1 MYKFAVHNATF
12 LEHIFLITN
21 EMKKRSHHLR
31 KNHNASSKT
40 IDLILIVVII
50 LVTALLRLWKLGQV
64 PFMHDE
70 FSALL
75 RTRFD
80 NFHDFIQL
88 GVMPDSHPIGVQL
101 FLWGWV
107 QLFGWSEFWV
117 KLPFA
122 LMGIGSVY
130 LIYLIGRQWFNR
142 KVGLFS
148 AAFFAVSQLTVFYS
162 QLARPYAAGL
172 FFVLLM
178 AWFWHKVVFGIKTTT
193 RDYIGFA
200 LSAWACSLMQYF
212 SIAQAGLIFLTGLF
226 FLPKERRKA
235 YWLSGIIA
243 VMLFLPTLPVFY
255 QQLFVSG
262 SIGGWLSAPK
272 ATFLTDFIQYT
283 MNYSQLFMFATGII
297 ILLPLILGKHDKSR
311 NPLRWVGLIWFVII
325 FAIAFAYSLL
335 REPIIQH
342 STLIFSYPFVIIVA
356 FSLFKSRTLSS
367 WQTALVV
374 GAILFVGIT
383 SLVLTR
389 RHYDLMYHQG
399 FDQIAAEMQ
408 QDKAQFGD
416 KIQFA
421 TRTEIGEAAEFYQ
434 AQTDVEKRIVFN
446 RYNELGDFNK
456 WLSEH
461 KEASMLGF
469 GWTDY
474 ASPIWETAAVGNYP
488 YLIEQKD
495 WFTSRYL
502 TLSKTPTEDAQ
513 YLLHTLSDD
522 TVAMPGWEWGLPYY
536 LNCDSLPNDVEALGI
551 VAKVEAPDSLRSCI
565 VVIEIRDT
573 ETDSLL
579 LWHGLSPYSGKFPKG
594 DNVIA
599 SAINF
604 NEELPAQGKTI
615 KTYLWNQH
623 CDTLAMTKMS
633 YYYTHK
639 NPVLKGLYEPLH

>member
-1 MYKFAVHNATF
+1 
-12 LEHIFLITN
+12 
-21 EMKKRSHHLR
+21 MKTRKLHLR
-31 KNHNASSKT
+31 KTHNVPNKRM
-40 IDLILIVVII
+40 DYILLTVII
-50 LVTALLRLWKLGQV
+50 LVAAVLRLWKLGEV

-80 NFHDFIQL
+80 NFHDFIQQ

-107 QLFGWSEFWV
+107 KLFGWSEFWV

-122 LMGIGSVY
+122 LMGIGSIY

-148 AAFFAVSQLTVFYS
+148 AAFFAVSQFTVFYS
-162 QLARPYAAGL
+162 HLARPYAAGL

-178 AWFWHKVVFGIKTTT
+178 AWFWYKIVFEVNKPKIGIH
-193 RDYIGFA
+193 IGFA

-235 YWLSGIIA
+235 YWISGIAA
-243 VMLFLPTLPVFY
+243 VVLFAPTLPIFW

-262 SIGGWLSAPK
+262 SIGGWLSTPK
-272 ATFLTDFIQYT
+272 ATFFTDFLQYT

-297 ILLPLILGKHDKSR
+297 ILLPLILGKLDKSK

-374 GAILFVGIT
+374 AAILFIGIT
-383 SLVLTR
+383 SLVMTR

-408 QDKAQFGD
+408 LDKEQYGD

-434 AQTDVEKRIVFN
+434 AKTNVENRIVFN
-446 RYNELGDFNK
+446 RYTDLGNFNR

-488 YLIEQKD
+488 YLIEKKD

-502 TLSKTPTEDAQ
+502 TLSKTPIEGAQ
-513 YLLHTLSDD
+513 YLLNTLSED
-522 TVAMPGWEWGLPYY
+522 TVSMTGWEWGQPYF
-536 LNCDSLPNDVEALGI
+536 LNCDSLPADVEALGI
-551 VAKVEAPDSLRSCI
+551 VAEAKAADSLHNCVI
-565 VVIEIRDT
+565 VIEVHDT

-579 LWHGLSPYSGKFPKG
+579 FWHGLSQSNGKFPG
-594 DNVIA
+594 GNNVITN
-599 SAINF
+599 AINF
-604 NEELPAQGKTI
+604 SEDLPVQGKTV
-615 KTYLWNQH
+615 KTFLWNQG
-623 CDTLAMTKMS
+623 CDTLTLTKMS
-633 YYYTHK
+633 YYYTK
-639 NPVLKGLYEPLH
+639 KSPILIGLYEPLN

>member
-1 MYKFAVHNATF
+1 MTHSAT
-12 LEHIFLITN
+12 
-21 EMKKRSHHLR
+21 KKMRTRKNHLR
-31 KNHNASSKT
+31 KIHNAPSKRMDY
-40 IDLILIVVII
+40 ILLGVIMLIAAV
-50 LVTALLRLWKLGQV
+50 LRLWKLGQV

-80 NFHDFIQL
+80 NFHDFIQQ

-101 FLWGWV
+101 FLWDWV

-148 AAFFAVSQLTVFYS
+148 AAFFAVSQFTVFYS
-162 QLARPYAAGL
+162 QLARPYSAGL

-178 AWFWHKVVFGIKTTT
+178 AWFWHKVVFGTKTTT

-235 YWLSGIIA
+235 YWLSGIAA
-243 VMLFLPTLPVFY
+243 VVLFAPTLPIFY

-272 ATFLTDFIQYT
+272 ATFFTDFLQYT

-297 ILLPLILGKHDKSR
+297 ILLPFILGKR
-311 NPLRWVGLIWFVII
+311 NKQRQPLRWAGIAWFVII
-325 FAIAFAYSLL
+325 FAIAFIYSLK
-335 REPIIQH
+335 REPILQH

-356 FSLFKSRTLSS
+356 FSLFKSRTLSQ

-374 GAILFVGIT
+374 AVILFVGTT
-383 SLVLTR
+383 SLIMER
-389 RHYDLMYHQG
+389 RHFDLMYHQG
-399 FDQIAAEMQ
+399 FDQIAAEMK
-408 QDKAQFGD
+408 QDKEQYGD

-434 AQTDVEKRIVFN
+434 AQTDVDNRVVFN
-446 RYNELGDFNK
+446 RYSNLGEFNQ
-456 WLSEH
+456 WLYEH
-461 KEASMLGF
+461 EESPMLGF

-474 ASPIWETAAVGNYP
+474 VNPIWEVTAVGNYP
-488 YLIEQKD
+488 YLVEQKD

-502 TLSKTPTEDAQ
+502 TLSKTPIEGSQ
-513 YLLHTLSDD
+513 YMLQTLSED
-522 TVAMPGWEWGLPYY
+522 TCRYVEGQEWGEAFTFP
-536 LNCDSLPNDVEALGI
+536 CDSLPKDVEAIGVI
-551 VAKVEAPDSLRSCI
+551 AQMNNEVELNHCV
-565 VVIEIRDT
+565 VVIEVHDAA
-573 ETDSLL
+573 TDSIV
-579 LWHGLSPYSGKFPKG
+579 LWHSSLPEDGHFLPGSHAVADAVIFGEGLSP
-594 DNVIA
+594 
-599 SAINF
+599 
-604 NEELPAQGKTI
+604 EGKTI
-615 KTYLWNQH
+615 KTYLWDQ
-623 CDTLAMTKMS
+623 DMKPLVMTKLS
-633 YYYTHK
+633 YYYTKKSH
-639 NPVLKGLYEPLH
+639 VLTGLYEPLN

>member
-1 MYKFAVHNATF
+1 MRTRKN
-12 LEHIFLITN
+12 
-21 EMKKRSHHLR
+21 HLR
-31 KNHNASSKT
+31 KIHNAPSKRM
-40 IDLILIVVII
+40 DYILLGVIM
-50 LVTALLRLWKLGQV
+50 LVAAVLRLWKLGQV

-80 NFHDFIQL
+80 NFHDFILQ

-148 AAFFAVSQLTVFYS
+148 AAFFAVSQFTVFYS

-172 FFVLLM
+172 FFVLLT
-178 AWFWHKVVFGIKTTT
+178 AWFWHKVVFGTKTTT
-193 RDYIGFA
+193 KDYVGFA

-235 YWLSGIIA
+235 YWLSGIAA
-243 VMLFLPTLPVFY
+243 VLLFAPTLPIFY

-272 ATFLTDFIQYT
+272 ATFFTDFLQYT

-297 ILLPLILGKHDKSR
+297 ILLPLILGKR
-311 NPLRWVGLIWFVII
+311 NKQRQPLRWAGIAWFIII
-325 FAIAFAYSLL
+325 FAIAFVYSLK
-335 REPIIQH
+335 REPILQH

-356 FSLFKSRTLSS
+356 FSLFKSRTLSP

-374 GAILFVGIT
+374 AVILFVGT
-383 SLVLTR
+383 ASLIMER
-389 RHYDLMYHQG
+389 RHFDLMYHQG
-399 FDQIAAEMQ
+399 FDQIAVEMK
-408 QDKAQFGD
+408 QDKEQYGD

-434 AQTDVEKRIVFN
+434 AQTNVENRIIFHRIYTEEGDFVREPELSDFN
-446 RYNELGDFNK
+446 R

-461 KEASMLGF
+461 NKTPMLGF

-474 ASPIWETAAVGNYP
+474 VNPIWEATAVGNYP
-488 YLIEQKD
+488 YLVEKKD

-502 TLSKTPTEDAQ
+502 TLSKTPVDDSP
-513 YLLHTLSDD
+513 YLLNDLSESPYSYQD
-522 TVAMPGWEWGLPYY
+522 GQEWGKGFTFS
-536 LNCDSLPNDVEALGI
+536 CDSLPEDVEALSVMAQI
-551 VAKVEAPDSLRSCI
+551 QSEAELNQC
-565 VVIEIRDT
+565 VLVIEIHDA
-573 ETDSLL
+573 ETDSLV
-579 LWHGLSPYSGKFPKG
+579 LWHSSVAAEGHFLPGNNVVADAIVFSDDLSPK
-594 DNVIA
+594 
-599 SAINF
+599 
-604 NEELPAQGKTI
+604 GKTVR
-615 KTYLWNQH
+615 TYLWNQ
-623 CDTLAMTKMS
+623 DKKPLVVNKLS
-633 YYYTHK
+633 YYFTRK
-639 NPVLKGLYEPLH
+639 SKVLTGLYEPLN

>member
-1 MYKFAVHNATF
+1 MRTRKN
-12 LEHIFLITN
+12 
-21 EMKKRSHHLR
+21 HLR
-31 KNHNASSKT
+31 KTNNAPSKRL
-40 IDLILIVVII
+40 DYILLGII
-50 LVTALLRLWKLGQV
+50 LLVAAVLRLWKLGQV

-80 NFHDFIQL
+80 NFHDFIQQ

-107 QLFGWSEFWV
+107 KLFGMNEFWV
-117 KLPFA
+117 KLPFVM
-122 LMGIGSVY
+122 MGIGSIY

-148 AAFFAVSQLTVFYS
+148 AAFFAVSQFTVFYS

-178 AWFWHKVVFGIKTTT
+178 AVFWHKVVFGTKTPTT
-193 RDYIGFA
+193 KTYIGFA

-235 YWLSGIIA
+235 YWLSGIAA
-243 VMLFLPTLPVFY
+243 VVLFAPTLPIFY

-272 ATFLTDFIQYT
+272 NSFLLDFIQYT

-297 ILLPLILGKHDKSR
+297 ILLPLILGKRDKSK
-311 NPLRWVGLIWFVII
+311 NPLRWAGLAWFVII
-325 FAIAFAYSLL
+325 FAIAFAYSLF
-335 REPIIQH
+335 REPILQH
-342 STLIFSYPFVIIVA
+342 STLIFSFPFVIIVA
-356 FSLFKSRTLSS
+356 FSLFKSRTLSA

-374 GAILFVGIT
+374 AVILFVGIT

-399 FDQIAAEMQ
+399 FDQIAVEMQ
-408 QDKAQFGD
+408 SDHEQYGD
-416 KIQFA
+416 RIQFA

-434 AQTDVEKRIVFN
+434 AKTDVENRIVFN
-446 RYNELGDFNK
+446 RIYNEEGDLVREAELGDFNR

-461 KEASMLGF
+461 HKTPMLGF

-474 ASPIWETAAVGNYP
+474 INPIWEVTAVGNYP
-488 YLIEQKD
+488 YLIEKKD

-502 TLSKTPTEDAQ
+502 TLSKAPLEGAQ
-513 YLLHTLSDD
+513 YLLNELSTDSCRY
-522 TVAMPGWEWGLPYY
+522 VEGQEWGQACSFS
-536 LNCDSLPNDVEALGI
+536 CDSLPKDVEALGI
-551 VAKVEAPDSLRSCI
+551 VVQFHNEVEANQC
-565 VVIEIRDT
+565 VAVIEVHDAA
-573 ETDSLL
+573 TDSLL
-579 LWHGLSPYSGKFPKG
+579 LWHSSLPEDGHFLPG
-594 DNVIA
+594 DHAVA
-599 SAINF
+599 DAILF
-604 NEELPAQGKTI
+604 SDDFTPEGKTV
-615 KTYLWNQH
+615 KAYLWNQNKKP
-623 CDTLAMTKMS
+623 LVVIKLS
-633 YYYTHK
+633 YYYTK
-639 NPVLKGLYEPLH
+639 KSPVLTGLYEPLN